1 MFGHQRLQTPKGVQ
15 KNRTQRVIHGQWV
28 PAEILGPSPPL
39 RSRFDISAALF
50 LKGISAAA
58 WARRKRPKREKTKE
72 SSKEESSVIE
82 SEEEGEEVMDF
93 NQLVEQDPDGAEAFP
108 EEILPDFDAIDME
121 MERLRL
127 EAADAERQAQEKLM
141 QAQEQAAAITPEQ
154 IELTR
159 KLISLEVM
167 LERAVSDSESD
178 SSDEGTD
185 EDDEEE
191 KNTVGDEHVE
201 GRQDGTRPPS
211 SKKSKP
217 DKSEMIS
224 SQQGILGYHNNNG
237 LNDRF
242 QTRQRANQQAID
254 QMFTEDVKK
263 NFKDGGL
270 NKQDYLSVLS
280 KLQIIG
286 GVINIQDA
294 YEAFDRAKRP
304 TDNLMCVHTM
314 LFTRLWHFTC
324 PFICLH
330 LYILPSRTAQHK

>member
-1 MFGHQRLQTPKGVQ
+1 VSGHQRLQTPKGVQ

-39 RSRFDISAALF
+39 RSRFDISGGLF

-72 SSKEESSVIE
+72 SSKEELSVVE
-82 SEEEGEEVMDF
+82 SEEEDEEEMDF
-93 NQLVEQDPDGAEAFP
+93 NLLVGQDPDCAEAFP
-108 EEILPDFDAIDME
+108 EEILPDFDAME

-127 EAADAERQAQEKLM
+127 EAEDSERQAQEKLRE
-141 QAQEQAAAITPEQ
+141 AQEQAAALTPEQ

-178 SSDEGTD
+178 SSDANTNE
-185 EDDEEE
+185 DEEE
-191 KNTVGDEHVE
+191 EKDTVGDEIVE
-201 GRQDGTRPPS
+201 GRHDGTRPLS
-211 SKKSKP
+211 SKKTKP
-217 DKSEMIS
+217 DKSEKNS

-254 QMFTEDVKK
+254 QMFVEDVKK

-270 NKQDYLSVLS
+270 NKQDYISILSE
-280 KLQIIG
+280 LQIIG

-304 TDNLMCVHTM
+304 TDSLMCVHPM
-314 LFTRLWHFTC
+314 LFTRLWHFTG
-324 PFICLH
+324 PFACICT
-330 LYILPSRTAQHK
+330 YCLPCTVQHK